1 MTTPKQLPLSALR
14 AFEATA
20 RNLSFT
26 KAGEELGLTQAAV
39 SYQIRMLE
47 EQLGR
52 PLFARRPRQIALTP
66 AGERLLP
73 EVSEAFSILRKAI
86 GSFTR
91 DEDNTIVLTSTPTF
105 TAQWLT
111 RHLVSFHRKYPDMA
125 LQLYSTDRMCDFDRD
140 PVDIAI
146 RVGAGNWPGLE
157 VHRLFETSFTPML
170 SPMLLA
176 SAGPLEHPADL
187 LNLPLLDPSDPWWL
201 HWFREAGVAEPDL
214 KGRPQNQF
222 GTQVFEANAA
232 MAGQGVAILTPGFY
246 REEIAAGLLVSPFP
260 QLSTD
265 RSAHWLAYPKAR
277 SRSPKIRIFREWL
290 LSELGERFSEAAQRA
305 T

>member
-1 MTTPKQLPLSALR
+1 MTTPKQLPLNALR

-20 RNLSFT
+20 RLMSFT

-39 SYQIRMLE
+39 SYQIRLLE

-52 PLFARRPRQIALTP
+52 PLFVRKPRQIALTP

-73 EVSEAFSILRKAI
+73 EVSEAFTMLRKAI

-91 DEDNTIVLTSTPTF
+91 DDDGTIVLTATPTF

-111 RHLVSFHRKYPDMA
+111 RHLVSFHQRNPGMA
-125 LQLYSTDRMCDFDRD
+125 LQLFSTHRMCYFDSD
-140 PVDIAI
+140 PIDIAI
-146 RVGAGNWPGLE
+146 RVGDGNWPGLE
-157 VHRLFETSFTPML
+157 AHKLFQTDFTPML
-170 SPMLLA
+170 SPALLA
-176 SAGPLEHPADL
+176 KAGPLDHPADL
-187 LNLPLLDPSDPWWL
+187 LRLPILDPRDPWWL
-201 HWFREAGVAEPDL
+201 HWFREAGVPEPDL
-214 KGRPQNQF
+214 KDQPPNQF
-222 GTQVFEANAA
+222 GAQMLEANAA

-246 REEIAAGLLVSPFP
+246 RAEIAAGLLVTPFP
-260 QLSTD
+260 QLSSD

-277 SRSPKIRIFREWL
+277 AGARKIRLFRDWI
-290 LSELGERFSEAAQRA
+290 LSEVARDF